1 MRWGSPTEVPPNF
14 CTNRAIHPFLQS
26 KIVASQKLKA
36 DGGERHMPPWRKQ
49 TTLPEPVAAVKRR
62 IDTCIR

>member
-36 DGGERHMPPWRKQ
+36 DGGGRHMPP
-49 TTLPEPVAAVKRR
+49 
-62 IDTCIR
+62 